1 MIGNIYYVRG
11 EDRCLKT
18 WNHITK
24 GMKRGK
30 SEILV
35 SNIMIPMK
43 PAESGCLFTYLI
55 SRQQTLCHVSLSFAD
70 QDKINTE
77 IMRYVAE
84 DFLCRYIGFTRKKN
98 IRNLINQAC
107 KENKPLPELPKYEI
121 ANIYEKIDNFA
132 YAVVRHYDTTH
143 RHLHIVFDCYD
154 ITTDESI
161 VMSPLW
167 LARRMT
173 ELIIRQIEKEYG
185 FTQVENSWV
194 IRKREGRT
202 GKPMLRCYV
211 KNMGYKELNKL
222 RAVLKELIASSSNWG
237 ELKARAKMN
246 KIDIEKHG
254 EILVY
259 RRNRAYIKPRQLGY
273 SYTIEAIERSFDEK
287 RGIELQPERSQEKA
301 GTNEI
306 EYY

>member
-11 EDRCLKT
+11 ADKCLRT
-18 WNHITK
+18 WNYLAK
-24 GMKRGK
+24 GMEKGK
-30 SEILV
+30 TEILV
-35 SNIMIPMK
+35 SNLMV
-43 PAESGCLFTYLI
+43 PAKSGRLAAYLT

-70 QDKINTE
+70 QDKLNTE

-98 IRNLINQAC
+98 VRGLINQVC

-121 ANIYEKIDNFA
+121 ANIYKNIDNFA
-132 YAVVRHYDTTH
+132 YAVARHYDTEH
-143 RHLHIVFDCYD
+143 RHLHIAFDCYD
-154 ITTDESI
+154 ITTDKSI

-202 GKPMLRCYV
+202 GKPILPYYA
-211 KNMGYKELNKL
+211 KDIGYGELNKL
-222 RAVLKELIASSSNWG
+222 RSVLSELIASSSSWG

-246 KIDIEKHG
+246 KIYIERYG
-254 EILVY
+254 ERLVY